1 MLSWLLNLG
10 EGNRAAPRGPL
21 YAVLAVAAIAVILYA
36 LWYALFSPANK
47 HLHGSIFLLVMWP
60 IVFLTTTASRK
71 RSRIGWLDYTLA
83 AAAIAVCA
91 YYIGNDRFYRNIV
104 EGVTEISTRERV
116 IGLIAVALSVEA
128 SRRSV
133 GWGLTGVVAA
143 LLAYVAFGQYLPGEL
158 HHKPIDLEYFIT
170 MQTVMDRDGIFGV
183 PLYVAST
190 YALLFLLWGAFFH
203 RSGGGTLFF
212 DLAAALTGRSIGG
225 PAKACVIS
233 SGLYGS
239 ISGSPTADVVTT
251 GPITIPLMTKTGI
264 SPARAGAIEAAAS
277 CGGAFLPPVMGSV
290 AFIMA
295 EFTAIPYHLI
305 AIASFTPA
313 LVYYLSLLMLVH
325 FAAQTNAEQR
335 LAEDQIVSLLT
346 ALKRGWF
353 HLLPIAG
360 LIVFLVQGYS
370 PAYVAAGSTVL
381 IVILSWFNPRRE
393 FRLGPRAL
401 VECCWDTAFRMGSLV
416 AAVLAAGV
424 IIACIEL
431 SGLAGKFTL
440 MALYFAGDSLIL
452 ALLASAVIL
461 ILLGMGMPTPGVY
474 IMGVALLAPVLIQ
487 TFKLPVLETHMFMLY
502 LACMSAITPPMA
514 VACFAAATIANAN
527 PMTIGVQAT
536 RIGFAGFVLPFYFV
550 FNPGLLLE
558 RDVAGNAVAIA
569 VALVMISAIAVALH
583 GWIKQWRLAWWQ
595 RVLVAGLGVA
605 MILPDAY
612 IQYPAAAA
620 AILFYALSSIA
631 LRRGGARTATG
642 GGQ

>member
-1 MLSWLLNLG
+1 VFNLLSNLG
-10 EGNRAAPRGPL
+10 EGNRVEPRGAL
-21 YAVLAVAAIAVILYA
+21 HAILSTAAVAVILYA

-60 IVFLTTTASRK
+60 IVFVTTTATRK
-71 RSRIGWLDYTLA
+71 SSRIGWLDCGLA
-83 AAAIAVCA
+83 AVAIAICL
-91 YYIGNDRFYRNIV
+91 YYIGNDRFYKNIV
-104 EGVTEISTRERV
+104 EGVTEISALERLV
-116 IGLIAVALSVEA
+116 GVVAVALSVEA

-143 LLAYVAFGQYLPGEL
+143 LLAYVWFGHYLPGEL
-158 HHKPIDLEYFIT
+158 HHKPIELEYFVT

-251 GPITIPLMTKTGI
+251 GPITIPLMTKVGI
-264 SPARAGAIEAAAS
+264 APARAGAIEAAAS

-295 EFTAIPYHLI
+295 EFTAIPYRLI
-305 AIASFTPA
+305 AIASVTPA
-313 LVYYLSLLMLVH
+313 LIYYLSLLILVH
-325 FAAQTNAEQR
+325 FEAQKNAER
-335 LAEDQIVSLLT
+335 SLAEDQIVSLLV

-360 LIVFLVQGYS
+360 LIAFLAQGYS
-370 PAYVAAGSTVL
+370 PAYVAAGSTVV

-401 VECCWDTAFRMGSLV
+401 VACCWDTAFRMGSLV

-431 SGLAGKFTL
+431 SGLAGKFAL
-440 MALYFAGDSLIL
+440 MALYIAGDSLLL
-452 ALLASAVIL
+452 ALIASAVIL

-474 IMGVALLAPVLIQ
+474 IMGVALLAPVLTQ
-487 TFKLPVLETHMFMLY
+487 TFKVPVLETHMFMLY

-536 RIGFAGFVLPFYFV
+536 RMGFAGFVLPFYFV
-550 FNPGLLLE
+550 FNRGLLLE
-558 RDVAGNAVAIA
+558 GDITNCAIAIAIA
-569 VALVMISAIAVALH
+569 VVMTATFAVALH

-595 RVLVAGLGVA
+595 RLLFTAFAVA
-605 MILPDAY
+605 MIAPADY
-612 IQYPAAAA
+612 VQYAAAA
-620 AILFYALSSIA
+620 ASAALYGVLNFA
-631 LRRGGARTATG
+631 LARANERSAARP
-642 GGQ
+642 